1 MGIFI
6 TLINLFVEII
16 TLLILVHVILSF
28 IVSPFHPIRQALDR
42 IVRPM
47 LDPIRR
53 LLPPTGML
61 DLSPIVLILVLY
73 LLRSILVGLLR

>member
-28 IVSPFHPIRQALDR
+28 IVSPYHPIRQALDR